1 MGKCFQEKD
10 PSMKNFMEPESVAI
24 IGISRK
30 TGPGS
35 FNLMESMI
43 KFGFSGKIFPINPNA
58 TEILGKKVY
67 PNVRSVKDKID
78 LAILSTPREDTIN
91 CLKDC
96 VAAHIKAAIVVNQG
110 FADADSRGKEIQREM
125 TEIARKDG
133 IRILGPN
140 TLGVLNNFKDFTTSF
155 MPLSKEKAPV
165 GLICQSGVFFVGAR
179 KFSGVIGKGID
190 LGNACDIGF
199 CEALRYFGE
208 DPDIKIIAIHMEG
221 LGEGKEFLSLASR
234 IVKEKPI
241 IIFKTGSSATGA
253 KSALSHSGSMAGNY
267 DVYKAGLKQ
276 AGVTFLEED
285 GQMMAAVK
293 TMLNLPAMKGN
304 GVAVVTFS
312 GAAGIMVTDA
322 LERYGLR
329 LASLSPE
336 TIRMLAE
343 LSPDWMPLGNPLDI
357 WPAVMKHGA
366 GKAYSIALSAVMNDQ
381 NVDGVIGIATAPVI
395 PEFSFLDV
403 SEALNDII
411 EELPRKPVLFW
422 LYGPN
427 PEEIGER
434 FEFKKRIMTY
444 PTLEMAAWS
453 LSLLRDRHSYLD
465 RENNKL
471 WTSNSV
477 I

>member
-1 MGKCFQEKD
+1 
-10 PSMKNFMEPESVAI
+10 
-24 IGISRK
+24 
-30 TGPGS
+30 
-35 FNLMESMI
+35 
-43 KFGFSGKIFPINPNA
+43 
-58 TEILGKKVY
+58 
-67 PNVRSVKDKID
+67 
-78 LAILSTPREDTIN
+78 
-91 CLKDC
+91 
-96 VAAHIKAAIVVNQG
+96 
-110 FADADSRGKEIQREM
+110 
-125 TEIARKDG
+125 
-133 IRILGPN
+133 
-140 TLGVLNNFKDFTTSF
+140 

-179 KFSGVIGKGID
+179 KFSGMIGKGID

-199 CEALRYFGE
+199 YESLKYLGE

-329 LASLSPE
+329 LATLSPE
-336 TIRMLAE
+336 TIRMVAE

-427 PEEIGER
+427 PEENGEKIGL
-434 FEFKKRIMTY
+434 KKKIMT
-444 PTLEMAAWS
+444 
-453 LSLLRDRHSYLD
+453 
-465 RENNKL
+465 
-471 WTSNSV
+471 
-477 I
+477 